1 LITSVKYMLGDGG
14 VASVIPDKEIEP
26 NELIDAADR
35 ALYKAK
41 EYGRNKVEV
50 WESQQEKQ
58 II

>member
-1 LITSVKYMLGDGG
+1 MLGDEG

>member
-1 LITSVKYMLGDGG
+1 MITSVKYMLGDEG

-41 EYGRNKVEV
+41 EYGRNNVTV
-50 WESQQEKQ
+50 WESQQE
-58 II
+58 

>member
-1 LITSVKYMLGDGG
+1 MITSVKYMLGDEG